1 MTEQEPSPQVELHEG
16 EEIVQVIELNEG
28 EGAAGDLMN
37 EVEDEEDDGVWAT
50 EDEDDESMEVV
61 QDDSDLTFTR
71 HTRAVFCLSLDP
83 KTNTLAVSGGEDD
96 MAFVWRLS
104 DGGVVLE
111 CTGHNDS
118 VISAS
123 FSHDSAL
130 VVTGDMSGLIKVW
143 KVETKEQ
150 IWSFEVGDLQWV
162 EWHPCAHVLLAGTD
176 EGSCWMWKI
185 PSGECKT
192 FPGTGCQAT
201 CGKILADGK
210 RAVVGYEDGTV
221 RVWDLKQGSPLHII
235 KGQDSH
241 QGPLTCIAANNS
253 GSLVLTGSV
262 DCKVKLLNPLT
273 GKVVCVFSVPNTTDD
288 HVDKEQMD
296 DTECSSNSVESVG
309 FCNVLPLVAIG
320 YLDGTTGIWDI
331 PSQTLRHKWQLQAG
345 IVQLLWEEH
354 SPIIYTGSLD
364 GALRLWDARSG
375 KLENELCGHSAEI
388 LDFVVNKYL
397 HYLLLKAFAPSAGLH
412 TVHAS
417 VCSTQMCR
425 RNSIGHAASIGS
437 KEEPTFRA

>member
-1 MTEQEPSPQVELHEG
+1 MTEEDPGSHVELHDG
-16 EEIVQVIELNEG
+16 EEIVEVIELNEG
-28 EGAAGDLMN
+28 EGAAGDCAD
-37 EVEDEEDDGVWAT
+37 EVEEAEDDAGWET
-50 EDEDDESMEVV
+50 EDEDSESMEVV

-71 HTRAVFCLSLDP
+71 HTKAVFCLSLDP

-96 MAFVWRLS
+96 MAYVWRVS
-104 DGGVVLE
+104 DGEVLLV

-123 FSHDSAL
+123 FSYDSAL
-130 VVTGDMSGLIKVW
+130 LVTGDMSGLIKVW
-143 KVETKEQ
+143 KVDTKEE

-162 EWHPCAHVLLAGTD
+162 AWHPCAHVLLAGTD
-176 EGSCWMWKI
+176 EGSCWLWKI

-192 FPGTGCQAT
+192 LPGTGCQAT

-221 RVWDLKQGSPLHII
+221 KVWDLKQGTPLHVF

-241 QGPLTCIAANNS
+241 QGPLTCIAANDG

-262 DCKVKLLNPLT
+262 DCTARLLNPIT
-273 GKVVCVFSVPNTTDD
+273 GKVVGVFSVPNSASD
-288 HVDKEQMD
+288 HVEKEQMD
-296 DTECSSNSVESVG
+296 EAEPTSNSVESVG
-309 FCNVLPLVAIG
+309 FCNVLPLIAVG
-320 YLDGTTGIWDI
+320 YLDGTIGIWDV

-364 GALRLWDARSG
+364 GAVRIWDARSG
-375 KLENELCGHSAEI
+375 RMENECCGHAAEI
-388 LDFVVNKYL
+388 LDFVVNKE
-397 HYLLLKAFAPSAGLH
+397 
-412 TVHAS
+412 AS
-417 VCSTQMCR
+417 VVVS
-425 RNSIGHAASIGS
+425 ASGDRTA
-437 KEEPTFRA
+437 KVFYLQRPDR